1 MPVLYPF
8 VIPEYRTVVM
18 ISSHCSSLAN
28 SDYFNRFII
37 ATILLAGVV
46 VGAQTYSNFAQEN
59 EQILSFLD
67 RLILIIFTLEASIKI
82 LAQGK
87 NPFNYFKNPWN
98 VFDFLIVA
106 ACLLE
111 PFLNLGGAF
120 LPVLRLARILR
131 VLRLVTAIP
140 KLQLLVTCLL
150 KSLPSMFYVSILLFL
165 LFYIYGAMAVFLFGE
180 NDPIHFQNLQ
190 TSILSLFR
198 VVTLEDWT
206 DVMYI
211 NMYGSDQYGYTAE
224 DLAKWNPVS
233 SGSPLWA
240 AVFFVSFVLIGTMIV
255 LNLVIGVIMN
265 SMDESN
271 AEMSIKQEIE
281 KRKSNPEPVRDGLH
295 DLQNRMEELSS
306 ELKVIKK
313 MIEETNHSSK

>member
-1 MPVLYPF
+1 M
-8 VIPEYRTVVM
+8 
-18 ISSHCSSLAN
+18 SSICSKIAN
-28 SDYFNRFII
+28 SSFFQRFII
-37 ATILLAGVV
+37 ATILLAGIV
-46 VGAQTYSNFAQEN
+46 VGAQTYKDFAIEN
-59 EQILSFLD
+59 AKVLQTLD
-67 RLILIIFTLEASIKI
+67 HLVLIIFTLEALIKI
-82 LAQGK
+82 LAEG
-87 NPFNYFKNPWN
+87 NRPLNYFKNPWN
-98 VFDFLIVA
+98 IFDFAIVT

-111 PFLNLGGAF
+111 PFIHIGGAF

-131 VLRLVTAIP
+131 VLRLVSAIP
-140 KLQLLVTCLL
+140 KLQLLVSCLL

-180 NDPIHFQNLQ
+180 NDPIHFRNLQ

-211 NMYGSDQYGYTAE
+211 NMYGSDAYGYSAN
-224 DLAKWNPVS
+224 DLKKWNPTS
-233 SGSPLWA
+233 SESPIGA
-240 AVFFVSFVLIGTMIV
+240 AFFFVSFVLLGTMIV

-281 KRKSNPEPVRDGLH
+281 RRKTHPEPVRDGLH
-295 DLQNRMEELSS
+295 DLHQRLEELSA
-306 ELKVIKK
+306 EMKVIKK
-313 MIEETNHSSK
+313 MIEENNHNAT

>member
-1 MPVLYPF
+1 
-8 VIPEYRTVVM
+8 M
-18 ISSHCSSLAN
+18 ISSHCSSLSN
-28 SDYFNRFII
+28 SEYFNRFII

-46 VGAQTYSNFAQEN
+46 VGAQTYPNFAQEN
-59 EQILSFLD
+59 AHILSFLD
-67 RLILIIFTLEASIKI
+67 RAILIIFTLEASIKI
-82 LAQGK
+82 LAEGK

-98 VFDFLIVA
+98 LFDFTIVA

-111 PFLNLGGAF
+111 PFLDLGGAF

-165 LFYIYGAMAVFLFGE
+165 LFYIYGAMAVFLFAE
-180 NDPIHFQNLQ
+180 NDPIHFRNLQ

-211 NMYGSDQYGYTAE
+211 NMYGSNQYGYTAE

>member
-1 MPVLYPF
+1 
-8 VIPEYRTVVM
+8 M

-28 SDYFNRFII
+28 SEYFNRFII

-46 VGAQTYSNFAQEN
+46 VGAQTYPNFAQEN
-59 EQILSFLD
+59 AHILSFLD
-67 RLILIIFTLEASIKI
+67 RAILIIFTLEASIKI
-82 LAQGK
+82 LAEGK

-98 VFDFLIVA
+98 VFDFTIVA

-111 PFLNLGGAF
+111 PFLDLGGAF

-180 NDPIHFQNLQ
+180 NDPIHFRNLQ

-211 NMYGSDQYGYTAE
+211 NMYGSNQYGYTTE

-240 AVFFVSFVLIGTMIV
+240 ALFFVSFVLIGTMIV

>member
-1 MPVLYPF
+1 MVLVLQNVHFQMCAFCKSLSVNPF
-8 VIPEYRTVVM
+8 
-18 ISSHCSSLAN
+18 
-28 SDYFNRFII
+28 FQRFII

-46 VGAQTYSNFAQEN
+46 IGAQTYKEFALQN
-59 EQILSFLD
+59 DDLLLILD
-67 RLILIIFTLEASIKI
+67 RFILTIFVLEALIKI
-82 LAQGK
+82 IGEGNQ
-87 NPFNYFKNPWN
+87 PWRYFQNPWN
-98 VFDFLIVA
+98 VFDFIIVA

-111 PFLNLGGAF
+111 PLIQVGGAF

-165 LFYIYGAMAVFLFGE
+165 LFYIYGTMAVFFYGE
-180 NDPIHFQNLQ
+180 NDPIHFRNLQ

-211 NMYGSDQYGYTAE
+211 NMYGSNQYGYSALELDKWKPSSTAS
-224 DLAKWNPVS
+224 PV
-233 SGSPLWA
+233 GA
-240 AVFFVSFVLIGTMIV
+240 AIFFVSFVLIGTMIV

-265 SMDESN
+265 SMEESN
-271 AEMSIKQEIE
+271 AEMAIKQELL
-281 KRKSNPEPVRDGLH
+281 KRQSNPEPLRDGIH
-295 DLQNRMEELSS
+295 DLQS
-306 ELKVIKK
+306 ELEKISKEMNVIKK
-313 MIEETNHSSK
+313 MLEDKELSK

>member
-1 MPVLYPF
+1 
-8 VIPEYRTVVM
+8 M

-28 SDYFNRFII
+28 SDYFNRFIV
-37 ATILLAGVV
+37 ATILLTGVV
-46 VGAQTYSNFAQEN
+46 VGAQTYTNFAQEN
-59 EQILSFLD
+59 ALILTFLD

-82 LAQGK
+82 LGQGK

-180 NDPIHFQNLQ
+180 NDPIHFRNLQ

-211 NMYGSDQYGYTAE
+211 NMYGSNEYGYTAY
-224 DLAKWNPVS
+224 DLAKWNPTS
-233 SGSPLWA
+233 SGSPLLG

-281 KRKSNPEPVRDGLH
+281 KRRSNPEPVRDGLH

-313 MIEETNHSSK
+313 MIEETSRSSK

>member
-1 MPVLYPF
+1 
-8 VIPEYRTVVM
+8 M
-18 ISSHCSSLAN
+18 IFSYCSSL
-28 SDYFNRFII
+28 SSSKVFNRFII
-37 ATILLAGVV
+37 ATIFLAGIV
-46 VGAQTYSNFAQEN
+46 VGAQTYTNFAEEN
-59 EQILSFLD
+59 ALLLSFLD
-67 RLILIIFTLEASIKI
+67 QAILIIFTLEASIKI
-82 LAQGK
+82 LAEGK
-87 NPFNYFKNPWN
+87 NPSNYFKNPWN
-98 VFDFLIVA
+98 VFDFTIVA

-111 PFLNLGGAF
+111 PFMDLGGAF

-165 LFYIYGAMAVFLFGE
+165 LFYIYGTMAVFLFGE
-180 NDPIHFQNLQ
+180 NDPIHFRNLQ

-211 NMYGSDQYGYTAE
+211 NMYGSNQYGYTAD
-224 DLAKWNPVS
+224 DLMKWNPVS
-233 SGSPLWA
+233 SESPLWA

-271 AEMSIKQEIE
+271 AEISIKQEIE
-281 KRKSNPEPVRDGLH
+281 KRRNNPEPVRDGLH

-313 MIEETNHSSK
+313 MIEEKNFSSK